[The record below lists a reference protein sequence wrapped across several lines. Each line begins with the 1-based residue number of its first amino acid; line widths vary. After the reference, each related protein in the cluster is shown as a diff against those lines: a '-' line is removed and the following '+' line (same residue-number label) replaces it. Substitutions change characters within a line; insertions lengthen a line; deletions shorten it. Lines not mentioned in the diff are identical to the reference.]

1 MELIWTNP
9 AVSDLKDFRNYTK
22 MVHPNKYISNLVK
35 NVNLLTDQPYLG
47 KIYSYVNGIIVRQL
61 IHEQHRIFYYINDT
75 TIFIVSV
82 VHHRQNIQEKYKY
95 IKKYFENEN

>member
-9 AVSDLKDFRNYTK
+9 AVSDLKEFRNYTK
-22 MVHPNKYISNLVK
+22 MVHPNDYISSLVK
-35 NVNLLTDQPYLG
+35 NVNLLTEQPYLG
-47 KIYSYVNGIIVRQL
+47 KIYSYINGIIVRQL
-61 IHEQHRIFYYINDT
+61 IHEQHKVFYYIDDN

-95 IKKYFENEN
+95 IQKYFENE